1 MNGLSMIID
10 KAISMGRHL
19 WLDATDARRILPPEM
34 LQRLAR
40 EVASSESRH
49 AGQIRI
55 YVEASLPVSY
65 LLRLGPNTSLR
76 QLARQRAVMQFSKL
90 RVWDTERNS
99 GVLIYLLL
107 AEHAIEI
114 VADRGVS
121 QHVTD
126 TQWQAMVARMGS
138 TFAQRRFEE
147 GLTEALHAVSALLIR
162 HFPTDVALSS
172 QGHPNELPDE
182 PFIG

>member
-1 MNGLSMIID
+1 MNRLSMIVD
-10 KAISMGRHL
+10 KAVSMVRHL
-19 WLDATDARRILPPEM
+19 WLDASDARRILPLDM
-34 LQRLAR
+34 LQRLAQ
-40 EVASSESRH
+40 EVASSETRH
-49 AGQIRI
+49 SGQIRI
-55 YVEASLPVSY
+55 YVEASLPMSY
-65 LLRLGPNTSLR
+65 LWRLGPTTSMR
-76 QLARQRAVMQFSKL
+76 HLARQRAVMQFSKL

-121 QHVTD
+121 LHVTD
-126 TQWQAMVARMGS
+126 AQWQAIVTQMGS

-147 GLTEALHAVSALLIR
+147 GLTDALHEVSELLIR
-162 HFPTDVALSS
+162 HFPATSALNAL
-172 QGHPNELPDE
+172 GHGNELPDE

>member
-1 MNGLSMIID
+1 MNGLSMIVD
-10 KAISMGRHL
+10 KAISMVRHL
-19 WLDATDARRILPPEM
+19 WLDASDAERKLPPDM
-34 LQRLAR
+34 LQRLTQ
-40 EVASSESRH
+40 EVASSETQH

-55 YVEASLPVSY
+55 YVEASLPMSY
-65 LLRLGPNTSLR
+65 LWRLGPATSMR
-76 QLARQRAVMQFSKL
+76 QLTRQRAVMQFSKL

-126 TQWQAMVARMGS
+126 TQWQAMVTRMGS

-147 GLTEALHAVSALLIR
+147 GLTEALHDVSALLVR
-162 HFPTDVALSS
+162 HFPTDAALSA

>member
-1 MNGLSMIID
+1 MNGLSMIVD
-10 KAISMGRHL
+10 KAISMVRHL
-19 WLDATDARRILPPEM
+19 WLDASDAERKLPPDM
-34 LQRLAR
+34 LQRLTQ
-40 EVASSESRH
+40 EVASSETQH

-55 YVEASLPVSY
+55 YVEASLPMSY
-65 LLRLGPNTSLR
+65 LWRLGPATSMR

-126 TQWQAMVARMGS
+126 TQWQAMVTRMGS

-147 GLTEALHAVSALLIR
+147 GLTEALHDVSALLIR
-162 HFPTDVALSS
+162 HFPADAALSA
-172 QGHPNELPDE
+172 QGHPNELPDQ